1 MLFRNVNN
9 YLLNELVFIITE
21 GNILHFFIVK
31 AILQLYNLPHQ
42 WKNES
47 KTGTTGDWG
56 SKNCNWYYEQALFL
70 NVISERYIKG
80 YIL

>member
-42 WKNES
+42 
-47 KTGTTGDWG
+47 
-56 SKNCNWYYEQALFL
+56 
-70 NVISERYIKG
+70 
-80 YIL
+80 